1 MPFSSH
7 EDEEFPIARFESM
20 LKTNDVYFFDA
31 TEFENITHHYLDE
44 GKVSKAKKAIQ
55 IGLGQ
60 HPSSIELKLL
70 QIEIMVFEN
79 QLEVARKLLDDYW
92 KLNLQMKKSISKRLI
107 FTLKRMS
114 IHKLYTF

>member
-70 QIEIMVFEN
+70 QIEIMVFRKPAGSSRKI
-79 QLEVARKLLDDYW
+79 AR
-92 KLNLQMKKSISKRLI
+92 
-107 FTLKRMS
+107 
-114 IHKLYTF
+114 